1 MPPDITFFFSFSESV
16 DTPEFLSLLIC
27 QATNI
32 SHLYVL
38 NGDFL
43 AKLLHCISAALHNSS
58 EILILKR

>member
-1 MPPDITFFFSFSESV
+1 MPPDITFFFSFGESV

-38 NGDFL
+38 NGDL
-43 AKLLHCISAALHNSS
+43 SG
-58 EILILKR
+58 